1 MCWHWLPIA
10 TTPCSWQLLW
20 SGLPLKKLFLI
31 SFDNVQLFKT
41 KSNYL
46 DWKLNWELIWKFLP
60 TFKSWHSQGVG
71 HSPLNWCWKQ
81 YTSNQNHGLCDHF
94 HCWMSFHTPTNPA
107 GYQQTS
113 FTDGVWW
120 KHVCFNCETCLRI
133 LPSNPVQ
140 QHSLL
145 HILQTRTAHF
155 TEGLPPPHWLLLPAI
170 HCCPLK
176 VSYSPALKVSYL
188 RALKVPK
195 ELTLKVS
202 YYPECYQLAIPFQI
216 LQQHCGLN
224 IILIGGSKGSP
235 HISKVFCIVQI
246 FPTSPQKIL
255 SDVYIGSGVNL
266 PFVPDLTLKL
276 VCKHDHIE

>member
-1 MCWHWLPIA
+1 MRAHMKVLTYFQKLTVSKSVNFSVWDIRPKIGVESSILVIMVF
-10 TTPCSWQLLW
+10 TTMASQIIFTVECFFPH
-20 SGLPLKKLFLI
+20 P
-31 SFDNVQLFKT
+31 FK
-41 KSNYL
+41 SRR
-46 DWKLNWELIWKFLP
+46 LP
-60 TFKSWHSQGVG
+60 TDPF
-71 HSPLNWCWKQ
+71 N
-81 YTSNQNHGLCDHF
+81 
-94 HCWMSFHTPTNPA
+94 
-107 GYQQTS
+107 
-113 FTDGVWW
+113 TDGIWW

-133 LPSNPVQ
+133 LPPNPVQ

-224 IILIGGSKGSP
+224 IILIGVLKD
-235 HISKVFCIVQI
+235 HLI
-246 FPTSPQKIL
+246 FE
-255 SDVYIGSGVNL
+255 GC
-266 PFVPDLTLKL
+266 L
-276 VCKHDHIE
+276 VLFSFFQPPPRKYCPVRCLHWFWC